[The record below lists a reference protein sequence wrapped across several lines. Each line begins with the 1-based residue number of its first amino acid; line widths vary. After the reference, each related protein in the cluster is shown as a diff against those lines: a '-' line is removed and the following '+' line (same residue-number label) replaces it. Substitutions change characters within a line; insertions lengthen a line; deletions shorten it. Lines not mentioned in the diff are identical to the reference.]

1 MKLEDKQRVTQE
13 LFEQLKESGTIYL
26 TDFTG
31 LDVQAMTEFRS
42 RLRMEGLGYRVVKN
56 TLMKRALEDLDL
68 PDLSEHLDG
77 PTGLVL
83 SESDPVVPAKVVKDF
98 AKEHDD
104 RPIIKIGVIDREEVS
119 PDHVNQL
126 ADLPAHEVLLGSIAG
141 SLTAGV
147 SGVVGVL
154 NAIMRDIADMIN
166 QVAHKAEAAEEVAEE
181 AEAAEEVAEE
191 AEAVEEVAEE
201 AVEEAEAVEEV
212 AEKAAEENEST

>member
-1 MKLEDKQRVTQE
+1 MRLEDKERVTQE

-56 TLMKRALEDLDL
+56 TLMKRALKDLDL

-83 SESDPVVPAKVVKDF
+83 SESDPVVPAKVVKEF

-104 RPIIKIGVIDREEVS
+104 RPVIKIGVIDREEVS

-126 ADLPAHEVLLGSIAG
+126 ADLPPYEVLLGSIAG

-154 NAIMRDIADMIN
+154 NAIMRDIADMID
-166 QVAHKAEAAEEVAEE
+166 QVAHKAEAA
-181 AEAAEEVAEE
+181 
-191 AEAVEEVAEE
+191 EEVAEE

-212 AEKAAEENEST
+212 AEEAAEENEST